1 MARIAIYARVST
13 NSQSTEQQLFTLREV
28 ATRTQSTIIA
38 EYSDTISGSTE
49 SRPGLDALLLA
60 ARQRKFDVLYCYSID
75 RLGRSTKNLIA
86 IVEELQTLKIDL
98 FFYREGI
105 DTTTAT
111 GRCVFTILSSV
122 AELERNLIR
131 ERVTAGLAKAKRNGK
146 KLGRPSKMNDSMA
159 TAITQWNA
167 RATKPCRV
175 RCAGRPA
182 ISRSMRSTS
191 SELLLWCCENSM

>member
-1 MARIAIYARVST
+1 MCRTEGAQMARIAIYARVST

-28 ATRTQSTIIA
+28 STRTQSTVIA
-38 EYSDTISGSTE
+38 KYSDTISGSTE

-86 IVEELQTLKIDL
+86 IVEELQALKIDL

-159 TAITQWNA
+159 TAIQMLRNQGLSVRKIASQLKVGIGTVYKIITP
-167 RATKPCRV
+167 AT
-175 RCAGRPA
+175 A
-182 ISRSMRSTS
+182 
-191 SELLLWCCENSM
+191 

>member
-1 MARIAIYARVST
+1 MASIAIYARVST

-28 ATRTQSTIIA
+28 STRTQSTIIA

-159 TAITQWNA
+159 TAIQMLRSKGLSVRKIASQLKVGIGTVYKIITP
-167 RATKPCRV
+167 AT
-175 RCAGRPA
+175 A
-182 ISRSMRSTS
+182 
-191 SELLLWCCENSM
+191 